1 MSKKYLVHE
10 VQRELATLKRIEQTA
25 TILRLAEKRY
35 ENLVKANLKEIE
47 EYAKLVVRT
56 PNDDDSACFLS
67 KKRDCENAALRYQ
80 KALYEVKQKI
90 CMNAA
95 IHQLHSRRLSALEKQ
110 QREAV

>member
-1 MSKKYLVHE
+1 MGKKHSVHE
-10 VQRELATLKRIEQTA
+10 EQRELATLKRVEQTA

-35 ENLVKANLKEIE
+35 EHLVKANLKDIE
-47 EYAKLVVRT
+47 EYAKLVVST

-95 IHQLHSRRLSALEKQ
+95 IHQLHSRRLSVLEKQ
-110 QREAV
+110 KREAV